1 MLNETKSKSI
11 ISFLWILESMDIGF
25 MLAIKPNTRPI
36 LAVLEPIAFPTARFD
51 SLFNAATIETRISGA
66 EVANA
71 TIVRPITMIGIFRIC
86 AIDATP
92 LTK

>member
-1 MLNETKSKSI
+1 MKILITGSCGHIGSYLSDNIYKIKNVSKAILVDNLKS
-11 ISFLWILESMDIGF
+11 
-25 MLAIKPNTRPI
+25 N
-36 LAVLEPIAFPTARFD
+36 RFD